1 MLQTQLFTR
10 FYGLFEWVNNIQ
22 YTFPAVVFCPT
33 YGAFHRN
40 VQMKHDGPQYFNR
53 VIEF

>member
-1 MLQTQLFTR
+1 MLQTLLFTR

-22 YTFPAVVFCPT
+22 YTPLAAVFCPT
-33 YGAFHRN
+33 YGAFYHIT
-40 VQMKHDGPQYFNR
+40 QMKHDGPQYFSR